1 MHVYLVFF
9 LDIYFVDLRCTG
21 LDLETVIMRDLFM
34 LPVIPTKSGD
44 NMASKL
50 TSLQSACKRSYAMI
64 DSVKDYQ
71 ARCQEC
77 GMFDEK
83 EWHKWV

>member
-1 MHVYLVFF
+1 
-9 LDIYFVDLRCTG
+9 
-21 LDLETVIMRDLFM
+21 M

-83 EWHKWV
+83 EWHKCV